1 MLTEKFIEKVKTGIK
16 VLSIISAIIMA
27 VCGFVLA
34 LSFSVHWILR
44 LNDMPRTAVN
54 VAKGMYVG
62 FIVIVGGIFIIG
74 STIKELIGSEE

>member
-1 MLTEKFIEKVKTGIK
+1 
-16 VLSIISAIIMA
+16 
-27 VCGFVLA
+27 
-34 LSFSVHWILR
+34 
-44 LNDMPRTAVN
+44 MPRTAVN